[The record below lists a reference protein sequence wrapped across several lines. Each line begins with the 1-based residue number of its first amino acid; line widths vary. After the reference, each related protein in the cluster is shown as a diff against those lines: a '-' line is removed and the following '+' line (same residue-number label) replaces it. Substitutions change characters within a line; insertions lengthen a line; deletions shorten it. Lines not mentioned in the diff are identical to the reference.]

1 MIVRLMD
8 VNLNI
13 QISIANLTSS
23 INFIKD
29 ILFVIIF
36 ITTISLLTLLAIE
49 IFKTISTIKKFKTNF
64 KDQFN
69 ELIKLITNSE
79 NEEKKEN

>member
-1 MIVRLMD
+1 MD
-8 VNLNI
+8 INLNI

>member
-8 VNLNI
+8 INLNI

-29 ILFVIIF
+29 ILQADEFYSRDEIGF
-36 ITTISLLTLLAIE
+36 LPKATAISLT
-49 IFKTISTIKKFKTNF
+49 
-64 KDQFN
+64 
-69 ELIKLITNSE
+69 
-79 NEEKKEN
+79 

>member
-8 VNLNI
+8 IKLNI

>member
-1 MIVRLMD
+1 MD
-8 VNLNI
+8 INLNI

-49 IFKTISTIKKFKTNF
+49 IFKTILTIKKFKTNF

>member
-8 VNLNI
+8 INLNI

>member
-8 VNLNI
+8 IDLNI

>member
-8 VNLNI
+8 INLNI

-49 IFKTISTIKKFKTNF
+49 IFKTILTIKKFKTNF

>member
-1 MIVRLMD
+1 MD
-8 VNLNI
+8 INLNI

-23 INFIKD
+23 VDLIKD

-36 ITTISLLTLLAIE
+36 VTAISLIALLLIE
-49 IFKTISTIKKFKTNF
+49 IFKTISTIKNFKTNF

-69 ELIKLITNSE
+69 ELIKFITNPE
-79 NEEKKEN
+79 NEKKEDNSSGE

>member
-8 VNLNI
+8 INLNI

-23 INFIKD
+23 INFIKN

>member
-1 MIVRLMD
+1 MIIRLMD
-8 VNLNI
+8 INLNI

-23 INFIKD
+23 INFIKN